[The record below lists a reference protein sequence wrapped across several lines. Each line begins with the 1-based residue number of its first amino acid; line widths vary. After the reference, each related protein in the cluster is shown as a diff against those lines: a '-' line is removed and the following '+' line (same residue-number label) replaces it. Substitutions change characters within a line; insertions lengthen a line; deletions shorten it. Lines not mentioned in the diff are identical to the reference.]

1 MKSSHSQATDKKP
14 HYIGHRQRLRN
25 RFLESKGDSLADYEL
40 LELLLFYAYPRIDTK
55 PLAKELL
62 KRFGS
67 LQAVLGSPLSCLLD
81 IKEISPSAQ
90 ILLKLVHD
98 LSLRAMKEDLKGRVV
113 LQSWQQVLDYCH
125 ASMSFL
131 KEEQFRLLF
140 LDQKNQLMADE
151 VQQKGTVNHTP
162 VYPREV
168 IKRALELG
176 ASALIMIHNHPSGDP
191 TPSRSD
197 IDMTLKVM
205 EAGTALGIKVHDHV
219 IIGQGK
225 NLSFKAMGIF

>member
-1 MKSSHSQATDKKP
+1 MKSSHSLAIDQKP
-14 HYIGHRQRLRN
+14 HYEGHRQRLRS
-25 RFLESKGDSLADYEL
+25 RFLESQGDSLADYEL
-40 LELLLFYAYPRIDTK
+40 LEFLLFYAYPRIDTK
-55 PLAKELL
+55 PLAKGLL

-67 LQAVLGSPLSCLLD
+67 LQAVLGSPFSCLAD
-81 IKEISPSAQ
+81 MKEISSSAQ
-90 ILLKLVHD
+90 ILLKLVHT
-98 LSLRAMKEDLKGRVV
+98 LSLRAMKESLKGRIV
-113 LQSWQQVLDYCH
+113 LQSWQQVLDYCQ

-140 LDQKNQLMADE
+140 LDQKNQLIADE

-168 IKRALELG
+168 IKRALELS

-197 IDMTLKVM
+197 IDMTLKVV
-205 EAGTALGIKVHDHV
+205 EAGAALGIKVHDHV

-225 NLSFKAMGIF
+225 NLSFKVMGIL